1 MERSRGVKQEAPE
14 VSVVIPTRDRAR
26 FLPDAIATSL
36 GQEGVELEVVV
47 VDDGSRDETPELL
60 ARVGDERLRVI
71 RFDPE
76 RGQSKARIAGV
87 NAARGRWLAFLDDDD
102 LWSPAKLRLQLDAA
116 ERVGATWAYCGVLLV
131 SPEGDVVRVSGPP
144 RPENVLREVLRANV
158 VQAGASTV
166 IVRTD
171 QYHAVGGFQ
180 DGLHNPW
187 DLWIRLAAGG
197 PAASVDEPL
206 VAYRRHPG
214 SFISGSRDVAMSEA
228 RHIAEKYR
236 SLSAAHGVAF
246 DFDAYERWLDSER
259 VRGMRSLAM
268 VRFTEGRRLA
278 AFRLQLRVLAAT
290 RKARDLRRLARIVSG
305 NAAKGVFRRLAPAP
319 EASHSAEP
327 IPDWLAV
334 QLDRSR
340 DGR

>member
-1 MERSRGVKQEAPE
+1 VRQDAPE

-26 FLPDAIATSL
+26 LLPDAIATSL
-36 GQEGVELEVVV
+36 GQEGVDLEVIV

-87 NAARGRWLAFLDDDD
+87 DAARGRWLAFLDDDD
-102 LWSPAKLRLQLDAA
+102 LWSPSKLRLQLDAA
-116 ERVGATWAYCGVLLV
+116 ERSGATWAYCGVLLV

-144 RPENVLREVLRANV
+144 RPEDVLREVLRANV

-166 IVRTD
+166 IVQAD

-187 DLWIRLAAGG
+187 DLWIRLAADG
-197 PAASVDEPL
+197 PAAAVDEPL

-214 SFISGSRDVAMSEA
+214 SFISGNRQVAMSEA

-246 DFDAYERWLDSER
+246 DLDAYGRWLDSER
-259 VRGMRSLAM
+259 LRGMRSLAM
-268 VRFTEGRRLA
+268 VRFAEGRRPA
-278 AFRLQLRVLAAT
+278 AFRLQLRVLVAT
-290 RKARDLRRLARIVSG
+290 RKLQDLRRLVRIVAG
-305 NAAKGVFRRLAPAP
+305 NAAKDVFRLLAPAP
-319 EASHSAEP
+319 EALRSAEP
-327 IPDWLAV
+327 IPDWLSV

-340 DGR
+340 DGQ